1 MNFGIFINFTPEFS
15 IWPIFESAFF
25 DIFSAQISAK
35 IDFLLQKIAFSHY
48 RIESVT
54 FQMNQNNKKFPISKA
69 KCFKWRKFCPF
80 YELKCE
86 KKACFNVLKLN
97 KNTIFKN
104 SQKLHFLPFS
114 EKKFVQIDFLDL
126 LSNSNKTLR
135 FACFQYSMFEFWQI
149 FEKSLLQITFS
160 EDFWPFTQT

>member
-1 MNFGIFINFTPEFS
+1 MPLSELHGNSDKILTMLVEKNFKYFYWKAQSNFNTIENFHENSLEKNLKKQHTHMNFGIFINFTPEFS

-69 KCFKWRKFCPF
+69 KCFKRRKFCPF

-86 KKACFNVLKLN
+86 KKHMFQCLK
-97 KNTIFKN
+97 T
-104 SQKLHFLPFS
+104 
-114 EKKFVQIDFLDL
+114 
-126 LSNSNKTLR
+126 
-135 FACFQYSMFEFWQI
+135 
-149 FEKSLLQITFS
+149 
-160 EDFWPFTQT
+160 